1 MELKLTLMEGVT
13 ESGDELAP
21 QDTTEHADGKKEG
34 SAGGDPSGVIRSE
47 AAGGKYAVDMGMK
60 TSAFIIP

>member
-1 MELKLTLMEGVT
+1 MELKLTLMKGVA

-21 QDTTEHADGKKEG
+21 EDNTEHVDGQEEG
-34 SAGGDPSGVIRSE
+34 SSGGDPSEVIRSE